1 MPEDPGGG
9 VPVTQ
14 DEMISLMYTPCH
26 GEWPACGRDPEC
38 DRIIHGMETIMEHS
52 VAEPF
57 LTPVDLNVFPI
68 YAIIIEYPMDI
79 TTIKSRLENRFYR
92 YVVEKIKRLID

>member
-26 GEWPACGRDPEC
+26 GEWPSCGRDPEC
-38 DRIIHGMETIMEHS
+38 DRIIRGMETIMEHS

-92 YVVEKIKRLID
+92 

>member
-1 MPEDPGGG
+1 MSYW
-9 VPVTQ
+9 VY
-14 DEMISLMYTPCH
+14 L
-26 GEWPACGRDPEC
+26 ACL
-38 DRIIHGMETIMEHS
+38 
-52 VAEPF
+52 PF

>member
-38 DRIIHGMETIMEHS
+38 DRIIHGT
-52 VAEPF
+52 
-57 LTPVDLNVFPI
+57 LNTNKSNEINNKPI
-68 YAIIIEYPMDI
+68 INWWSAILV
-79 TTIKSRLENRFYR
+79 K
-92 YVVEKIKRLID
+92 